1 MLVPS
6 AANLRMWNTY
16 GDVKEMAY
24 KRYVMMAYGNFWIG
38 WSATILMLE

>member
-24 KRYVMMAYGNFWIG
+24 KRYGMMAYENFQIG
-38 WSATILMLE
+38 WTTTIPTLT